1 MKDLQ
6 SRDSQVVPIA
16 EKHIESYYECLNSVA
31 RERRYLAF
39 VQAPQKES
47 VREYV
52 LSNIKNEIPQF
63 VALSE
68 EEVIGWC
75 DITPLSLAGFTH
87 CGELGMGVR
96 DSFRRMGIGT
106 RLVEQTIQK
115 AKEQG
120 IERVE
125 LEVFRTNNPA
135 IRLYEKIGFVVEG
148 EKKKARKLDGIY
160 DNLVLM
166 AKFI

>member
-6 SRDSQVVPIA
+6 SRDFQVVPIA

-39 VQAPQKES
+39 VQAPPKES

-52 LSNIKNEIPQF
+52 LSSIEKDIPQF
-63 VALSE
+63 VATKE
-68 EEVIGWC
+68 NEVIGWC
-75 DITPLSLAGFTH
+75 DITPMRREGFRH

-96 DSFRRMGIGT
+96 DGFRRMGVGT
-106 RLVEQTIQK
+106 RLVDQTIQK
-115 AKEQG
+115 TKEQG

-125 LEVFRTNNPA
+125 LEVFGSNIPA
-135 IRLYEKIGFVVEG
+135 IRLYEKMGFTVEG
-148 EKKKARKLDGIY
+148 VKKKARKLDGIY
-160 DNLVLM
+160 DDLVVM
-166 AKFI
+166 AMFI

>member
-6 SRDSQVVPIA
+6 SRDFQVVPIA

-39 VQAPQKES
+39 VQAPPKES

-52 LSNIKNEIPQF
+52 LSNIEKDIPQF
-63 VALSE
+63 VATKE
-68 EEVIGWC
+68 NEVIGWC
-75 DITPLSLAGFTH
+75 DITSMRREGFRH

-96 DSFRRMGIGT
+96 NGFRRMGVGT
-106 RLVEQTIQK
+106 RLVDQTIQK
-115 AKEQG
+115 TKEQG

-125 LEVFRTNNPA
+125 LEVFGSNIPA
-135 IRLYEKIGFVVEG
+135 IRLYEKMGFTVEG
-148 EKKKARKLDGIY
+148 VKKKARKLDGIY
-160 DNLVLM
+160 DDLVVM
-166 AKFI
+166 AMFI